1 MANGKQIGKRINYL
15 SVETLPDWRVIGH
28 IFSYRSQYP
37 SRTDQYVVLTAA
49 RLGQQS
55 DNTHPRWQ
63 LCAMGP
69 VGHLKGHHA
78 YAYLGLQAPHGQ
90 IQLDTTNHIRC
101 NMIII
106 PSDSVD
112 QDGQCASIQSY
123 IQIQESRGGC
133 HEQKMDNERAETRGN
148 MTGLRYYRRT

>member
-1 MANGKQIGKRINYL
+1 MQNPMANGKQIGKRINYL
-15 SVETLPDWRVIGH
+15 SVETLPDCRVIGH

-90 IQLDTTNHIRC
+90 IQLDTTNLILCTQTESWDPKSGSERC
-101 NMIII
+101 VTLPMV
-106 PSDSVD
+106 SV
-112 QDGQCASIQSY
+112 GQVSQY
-123 IQIQESRGGC
+123 
-133 HEQKMDNERAETRGN
+133 
-148 MTGLRYYRRT
+148 LF